1 MPSKSK
7 KQAKFMAAVANN
19 PKFAKKAGVPQSVGQ
34 EFANADKRNKDMP
47 SKFNSTANK
56 PGKAVKKGY
65 ARGGMAHDKK
75 VLRNLDDEVYRIAP
89 KERMGGAEGRDARD
103 ERRRINREKD
113 YEKRHMAKGG
123 KVKKQGYNARL
134 DESLGARNKTKGKQ
148 SLKSRRSESE
158 GMEKAS
164 GKRKY
169 SAVGT
174 MDKRGAGKK
183 KATAKKASNQATS
196 PRTPQH
202 KRMAM
207 GENVVKKRR
216 GGTLRTAA
224 DRRRGSPTPRPTPTV
239 STSTPPTPTPRPTPR
254 PPSPSPTPGRYD
266 SGGTVGRKGSAPR
279 GWGIATKGWG

>member
-7 KQAKFMAAVANN
+7 AQKRLMAAVANN
-19 PKFAKKAGVPQSVGQ
+19 PKFAKKVGVPQSVGR

-47 SKFNSTANK
+47 SKYNSTANK

-65 ARGGMAHDKK
+65 TRGGMRHDKK

-103 ERRRINREKD
+103 ERARINREKR

-148 SLKSRRSESE
+148 SLKSRRKESE
-158 GMEKAS
+158 GMEKAA

-169 SAVGT
+169 
-174 MDKRGAGKK
+174 
-183 KATAKKASNQATS
+183 QA
-196 PRTPQH
+196 
-202 KRMAM
+202 
-207 GENVVKKRR
+207 VKKMSAGGLAKNINGVATR
-216 GGTLRTAA
+216 GLT
-224 DRRRGSPTPRPTPTV
+224 RGRFV
-239 STSTPPTPTPRPTPR
+239 
-254 PPSPSPTPGRYD
+254 
-266 SGGTVGRKGSAPR
+266 
-279 GWGIATKGWG
+279 